1 MSDAPRP
8 NHRHAIVKVVRCGER
23 RGVWPQC
30 SRRRGATSTSPS
42 SPPRSRVAA
51 RRQGA
56 VNDLSHRA
64 IAFRRTPALATAAPP
79 RHRSSAGRCGRSLAA
94 PAPRAVARRHAPAL
108 ATARSPPCDRSP
120 AERQEQPLTARSVA
134 AARPLARPLASA
146 RPLAGGALRAISM
159 HDRSPPRARSRNRSS
174 PPRDRSPRDRSP
186 CVRSP
191 PPHDA
196 PPPLREVGATAP
208 RAAPRCCARRPPAA
222 RAAARNCATTV
233 TRRRA
238 AERRVITR
246 APRSR
251 PLPTAELHGA
261 FIISA
266 SLRPR
271 AAARSA
277 RLLRR
282 HATTVLTCGRARRG
296 YKWGHLGW
304 GWRSPRPPR
313 PDSECAAPSSTVL
326 SITIWKIEVKEE
338 ASRPSQLPQ
347 EMFSDG

>member
-1 MSDAPRP
+1 MQ
-8 NHRHAIVKVVRCGER
+8 NTQTHTTKHNKIYTK
-23 RGVWPQC
+23 
-30 SRRRGATSTSPS
+30 T
-42 SPPRSRVAA
+42 
-51 RRQGA
+51 
-56 VNDLSHRA
+56 
-64 IAFRRTPALATAAPP
+64 RTRTNK
-79 RHRSSAGRCGRSLAA
+79 RTSLAA
-94 PAPRAVARRHAPAL
+94 PAPRAVARRHALAL

-120 AERQEQPLTARSVA
+120 AGRHERSLTARSAA

-191 PPHDA
+191 PPHD
-196 PPPLREVGATAP
+196 PPSLREVGATAR
-208 RAAPRCCARRPPAA
+208 RAAARWCARRRTAA

-251 PLPTAELHGA
+251 PPPTAEPHDALVNN
-261 FIISA
+261 A